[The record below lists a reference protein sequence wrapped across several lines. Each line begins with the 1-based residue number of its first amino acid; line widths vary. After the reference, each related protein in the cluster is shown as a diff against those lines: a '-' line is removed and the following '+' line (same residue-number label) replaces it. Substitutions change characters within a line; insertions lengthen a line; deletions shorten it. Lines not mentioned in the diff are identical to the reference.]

1 MAILRK
7 IISLLTLFAI
17 GFVCF
22 FSISESGGQDNLTLL
37 LRKLQ
42 STDND
47 SLKVVY
53 LNQIALAN
61 INLAK
66 NDSAISYAT
75 QALRIAEKLKNKQA
89 QMDSYL
95 VIGKAYKGE
104 KKFAGALDNYN
115 QALEKAT
122 SLGNKRFMA
131 NANVEMGFLYQDW
144 NVFGKSEEFFDNAYE
159 LHKELGDTEQMINNL
174 NYKALS
180 FYRAG
185 DLEQALKEYQK
196 QLELANKV
204 GNNSTAV
211 SALRNIANIYTQ
223 FNDYESALRYNL
235 EILDIKKALGDSLG
249 MSTYY
254 NNIGSIYKKLDQ
266 NSKALKSFKQALEL
280 NKTLDKDPKDNVVIM
295 RNMGVIYQTMRDYQ
309 SALRYFKGAMGILEV
324 EKNVKEMARTAN
336 YITTIYYGLEDYQ
349 NAITYT
355 QKAIDLSAQEDD
367 KEILGKSYKRMSE
380 IYQKQKNNR
389 KALEYFQKYAAVKDD
404 IIELE
409 RIKQE
414 QIKQQQLQ
422 VGKEE
427 QQLKNRLLE
436 QEMKSLELEKREL
449 EADKKI
455 KELALNLALN
465 EKNKDIEIR
474 NKELEVAKLEQ
485 KELQKARELQDLRLN
500 QARLATESRARELQI
515 SEQERELE
523 SKKREIQAKE
533 LKEKEEEIGKME
545 LSQQVKDLES
555 QKLKGERLFY
565 IIGLGLFVVLVAII
579 GVVLAQKTKSNKN
592 LASINE
598 ELSTKNQQIEE
609 QNKQITEQ
617 TVELERAY
625 KDIKLIGLIGQKIT
639 ASLDIEA
646 VTKTVYEYVGSI
658 MPTTSLGLGI
668 YKEDAQII
676 DFRGAIE
683 SGETMPYHYDLLSDE
698 NSLPVWA
705 FNRRRQI
712 MIGDFAEDYKDYVDW
727 RPEMRTKGIMK
738 SAVYIP
744 LATEKRPIGVI
755 TVQSDQKDAYSNK
768 DLTILQTLASYISIA
783 LDNAQAYD
791 IIKDKNKH
799 ITDSIRYAQTIQ
811 KAILPS
817 KAKMDK
823 VLKEHFVLYYPKD
836 IVSGDFFWFMHI
848 PADKLP
854 SHIPDEER
862 KDKTYVAVVD
872 CTGHGVP
879 GAFMSMIGSTLL
891 NDIISRSDVYA
902 PAEILEFLHSSVV
915 NELRQRESANDD
927 GMDVCLCLIEA
938 EGEGKSKITYTGAK
952 RPLYYM
958 EKDTDTLREIKGTNK
973 GIGGVMKK
981 YRPFTN
987 ETVILENG
995 SMLYLS
1001 SDGLPDQNN
1010 NDNRKLG
1017 SMKFKHTLQENSAMD
1032 MNEQKEALASV
1043 LYKHMGETPQRDDI
1057 TVVGVKI

>member
-7 IISLLTLFAI
+7 LISFLTIFAI

-61 INLAK
+61 INLTK

-75 QALRIAEKLKNKQA
+75 RALRIAEKLRNKQA

-95 VIGKAYKGE
+95 VIGKAYKAE
-104 KKFAGALDNYN
+104 KKFADALDNYN
-115 QALEKAT
+115 QALERAT
-122 SLGNKRFMA
+122 ALGNKRLMA
-131 NANVEMGFLYQDW
+131 NVNVEMGFLYQDW
-144 NVFGKSEEFFDNAYE
+144 NVFNKSEEFFDNAYE

-196 QLELANKV
+196 QLELANKM

-266 NSKALKSFKQALEL
+266 NSQALQSFKQALEL

-309 SALRYFKGAMGILEV
+309 SALKYFRGAMGILEK
-324 EKNVKEMARTAN
+324 EKDVKEMARTAN

-349 NAITYT
+349 NAVLYT
-355 QKAIDLSAQEDD
+355 QKAIDLSSQEDD
-367 KEILGKSYKRMSE
+367 KETLAKSYKRMSE

-389 KALEYFQKYAAVKDD
+389 KALEYFQQYAAVKDD

-409 RIKQE
+409 RVKQE
-414 QIKQQQLQ
+414 QIKQQQLL
-422 VGKEE
+422 VEKEE

-436 QEMKSLELEKREL
+436 QEMKSLELEKKQL
-449 EADKKI
+449 EADKKV
-455 KELALNLALN
+455 KELALN
-465 EKNKDIEIR
+465 EKNKDIELR

-485 KELQKARELQDLRLN
+485 KELEKARQVQQLLLD

-555 QKLKGERLFY
+555 QKLKSERLFY
-565 IIGLGLFVVLVAII
+565 IVGLGLFVVLIAII
-579 GVVLAQKTKSNKN
+579 GVVLAQKTKSNKV
-592 LASINE
+592 LASTNE

-617 TVELERAY
+617 ALELERAY
-625 KDIKLIGLIGQKIT
+625 KDIKLISLIGQKIT

-646 VTKTVYEYVGSI
+646 VTKTVYDYVGSL

-683 SGETMPYHYDLLSDE
+683 SGEIMPYHYDLLSNE

-755 TVQSDQKDAYSNK
+755 TVQSDKKDAYSNK

-854 SHIPDEER
+854 SHVPDDER

-927 GMDVCLCLIEA
+927 GMDVCLCLIEE

-958 EKDTDTLREIKGTNK
+958 EKDTDVLREIKGTNK

-987 ETVILENG
+987 ESVILESG

-1010 NDNRKLG
+1010 SDNRKLG
-1017 SMKFKHTLQENSAMD
+1017 SMKFKHTLQENSN
-1032 MNEQKEALASV
+1032 MNLDEQKEALASI
-1043 LYKHMGETPQRDDI
+1043 LYKHMGDTPQRDDI